1 MIRSDL
7 CIYNWLMPLILV
19 LFERRNTIKKTNT
32 IWNDNTVLFVNKS
45 KRIFCLQNA
54 SVILINYKTHI
65 NCTNT
70 TKYLRTH
77 TLIKANHNYNHFL
90 KHSIIPRTF
99 FKRFFFRLSTTKTF
113 ALFDQLSYFIT
124 AI

>member
-45 KRIFCLQNA
+45 KKDFLSSKCECHFKVLITIKR
-54 SVILINYKTHI
+54 ILIAPTQQ
-65 NCTNT
+65 
-70 TKYLRTH
+70 
-77 TLIKANHNYNHFL
+77 
-90 KHSIIPRTF
+90 SISEHRIHQSQP
-99 FKRFFFRLSTTKTF
+99 
-113 ALFDQLSYFIT
+113 QL
-124 AI
+124 